1 MPRPPHARS
10 FSVPHKPRSKK
21 PRHWI
26 QNGIEGPAMEGKPL
40 GICWNIHLW
49 FGEMVWGQC
58 HKKGNLFWGSLEA
71 HDGHLSE
78 LTTRMARLGCY
89 GKYPGNIERDLCTL
103 LEIPIQS
110 LWLEIPVRCEQNRRD
125 IELKKLP
132 VICPHLLYEYLHVS

>member
-1 MPRPPHARS
+1 MRGASACRTS
-10 FSVPHKPRSKK
+10 LGPRS
-21 PRHWI
+21 P
-26 QNGIEGPAMEGKPL
+26 GIEYKMGLKVLPWKESLWESVEIFICGLGK
-40 GICWNIHLW
+40 W
-49 FGEMVWGQC
+49 FGDNVI
-58 HKKGNLFWGSLEA
+58 KKGNLFWGSLEA

-103 LEIPIQS
+103 LESPIQS